1 MISGPSSPIV
11 CSRRGARWTRGFTLI
26 ELLVVIGIVAILAAL
41 ILPALAKAKAAA
53 RRVDCLNGIKQW
65 TAAFLMYVD
74 DNEGWIPRE
83 GYDADGQVFRNNWA
97 QVQNPASKDV
107 WYNILP
113 EAYLD
118 LKPASS
124 YALPS
129 NRLAFYERNSFFHC
143 PSARFPKPAHDVGYQ
158 MALFSVAMNSQ
169 LINPPDRSILFSRV
183 KNTAQTVLFLDNLLE
198 DEKPVVPQ
206 QAQDQLGQPSA
217 YANRFAGRRHGRSG
231 NLGFADGHADTL
243 LGEKVVETHGLR
255 AGWAITP
262 PVEVLWE
269 GE

>member
-1 MISGPSSPIV
+1 MALDDATV
-11 CSRRGARWTRGFTLI
+11 TRGRAGPGWRGGDSSRTGPGDYYNARTQA
-26 ELLVVIGIVAILAAL
+26 VDSKSASSG
-41 ILPALAKAKAAA
+41 LP
-53 RRVDCLNGIKQW
+53 
-65 TAAFLMYVD
+65 
-74 DNEGWIPRE
+74 P
-83 GYDADGQVFRNNWA
+83 DADGQVFRNNWA